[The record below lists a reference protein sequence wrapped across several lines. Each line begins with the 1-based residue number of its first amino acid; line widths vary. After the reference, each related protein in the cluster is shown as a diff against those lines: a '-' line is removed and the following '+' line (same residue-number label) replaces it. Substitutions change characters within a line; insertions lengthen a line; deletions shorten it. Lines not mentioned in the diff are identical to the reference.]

1 MKAHIMS
8 NYDKL
13 INATKPHNIV
23 PVIVIND
30 IEHALPMAEAF
41 MNTDICVLEVTLRT
55 SIGAQ
60 AIALIKEN
68 FPHMMIGAGTVTNHE
83 SLEIALSAGSD
94 FIVSP
99 GTTSALFAAFQKLNI
114 PVFPGVSTVS
124 EAMTAY
130 QKGFKYQKFFPAES
144 VGGAPALKRIYDPL
158 PEIRFMPTG
167 GIGPANVR
175 DYLALENVICVGGSW
190 MMDTTSMHDADWKN
204 FEQELKQRIKF

>member
-1 MKAHIMS
+1 MCSK
-8 NYDKL
+8 
-13 INATKPHNIV
+13 
-23 PVIVIND
+23 
-30 IEHALPMAEAF
+30 
-41 MNTDICVLEVTLRT
+41 VTLRT

-99 GTTSALFAAFQKLNI
+99 GTTSALLQPSKLNI

-144 VGGAPALKRIYDPL
+144 VGGEPALKRIYDPL
-158 PEIRFMPTG
+158 PEIRFTSTG